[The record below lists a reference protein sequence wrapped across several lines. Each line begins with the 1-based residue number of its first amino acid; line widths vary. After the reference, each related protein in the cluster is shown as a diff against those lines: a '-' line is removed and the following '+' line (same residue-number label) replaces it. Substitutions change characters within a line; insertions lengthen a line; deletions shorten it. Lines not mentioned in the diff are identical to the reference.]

1 MDNTALV
8 TGFMVAATA
17 FITVAGIILAIGGK
31 ERLRMMSSVSLLVS
45 LAFGTALIVKALGRF
60 DNPSDSMQTLWILL
74 TLQIITFYIPMWN
87 LISYHYSKSGGENML
102 SEKEEKEINTKMDSL
117 ADEYMKKYILNTV
130 VRYFDSHPMGREEL
144 KSDFEN
150 SIGGDKILEII
161 SFCEQFSQDNDISER
176 ELLPIMKM
184 MAK

>member
-8 TGFMVAATA
+8 TGFMVAASA

-87 LISYHYSKSGGENML
+87 LISYHYSKSGGENMP

-117 ADEYMKKYILNTV
+117 ADEYMKKYIPDATV
-130 VRYFDSHPMGREEL
+130 D
-144 KSDFEN
+144 KFEN
-150 SIGGDKILEII
+150 LAIAFTYKQTVNLI
-161 SFCEQFSQDNDISER
+161 SATKNLVKETEKLVVYQFER
-176 ELLPIMKM
+176 KGVNN
-184 MAK
+184 AKQSYTHK